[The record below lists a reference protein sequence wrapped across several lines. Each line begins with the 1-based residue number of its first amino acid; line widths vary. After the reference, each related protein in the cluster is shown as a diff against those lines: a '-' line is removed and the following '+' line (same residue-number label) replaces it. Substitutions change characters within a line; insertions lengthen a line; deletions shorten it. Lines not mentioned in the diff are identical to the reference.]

1 MNVAQIT
8 EAVVAAYPSRQPL
21 MFWGAPGL
29 GKSSGVAQAIPLLN
43 AMVRDL
49 NKAEKRGVTKEET
62 FGFLDLRLAVMDPA
76 ELGGVL
82 FPDMKSKTMSWVTPD
97 FLPTSGRGI
106 LFLDELVQATPSIQA
121 CASQLVLDRRMKG
134 YVLPPGWHVVAAG
147 NRVGDRA
154 AANAMPTHIAN
165 RFIHLYPQ
173 VDVDAWVAWAL
184 KNKVDIRVIAFIKFR
199 RALLSAFDP
208 QSKTQAF
215 PSPRSWEFVSK
226 IITAFKGEREVMEM
240 MIHGAVGAGAGSEFV
255 GFLRVFEQMP
265 SIDAI
270 LLSPSKAPIPTQASA
285 LFAVVTALSH
295 RASADNLAN
304 VVTYFNR
311 ISDAGQPDFAIA
323 AMKEIS
329 TKSNGAL
336 AKTRVFIE
344 WAAKHNHMLA

>member
-29 GKSSGVAQAIPLLN
+29 GKSSAISQAIPVLN
-43 AMVRDL
+43 TMVKDL

-62 FGFLDLRLAVMDPA
+62 FGFIDLRLSLLDPVD
-76 ELGGVL
+76 LRGVL
-82 FPDMKSKTMSWVTPD
+82 FPDTKNGSMKWLTPS

-106 LFLDELVQATPSIQA
+106 LALDELVQAPQSMQA
-121 CASQLVLDRRMKG
+121 CASQLVLDRRIG
-134 YVLPPGWHVVAAG
+134 DYQLPPGWMVVAAG

-165 RFIHLYPQ
+165 RFIHLYPE

-184 KNKVDIRVIAFIKFR
+184 KAKVDIRVIAFIKFR

-226 IITAFKGEREVMEM
+226 IITDYKGQREVMEM
-240 MIHGAVGAGAGSEFV
+240 MIKGAVGEGAGAEFI

-270 LLSPSKAPIPTQASA
+270 LLSPHKAPIPTQSSA

-304 VVTYFNR
+304 ISAYFDR

-323 AMKEIS
+323 AMKEIA
-329 TKSNGAL
+329 TKSNGSL